1 MSRLFCWCVLL
12 GILAA
17 CSNEGELAPSTVA
30 ELPPSSTST
39 APPEPTSPDT
49 AASSTSTSLP
59 AEFPATRTE
68 IDLGWEAV
76 EIPEPVAFCHEG
88 VIATN
93 EELVFWGGNRASCEY
108 EAPVGDPGMAYN
120 PETGIWRQLPLGPL
134 EPAVAPTGVWT
145 GSEILICCGI
155 EGISPVGGR
164 EIETN
169 QAAAYDPE
177 TETWRRLSDAPLG
190 GPFPVSVWTGTEM
203 IVVTRD
209 GVAAYDLSADAWHV
223 FSDAPDQ
230 LGRTNEVA
238 WTGTELIVWPS
249 TVTRKALRGMALDPS
264 SDTWR
269 VLPDPPAWPAAL
281 DLVYT
286 GNTLIIWG
294 GLPAERG
301 SERAVGSQLDLTT
314 NEWTELPEPLPEPD
328 GCECNLGSQTL
339 TWTGEYV
346 LVSPGFF
353 STGLNPAAPVL
364 IAYQPGTDTW
374 TLVDKETPIGL
385 GTEGHLVGERILIKE
400 HVITGS
406 NRLFVSPAGW
416 QPTGEVLRGNGP

>member
-1 MSRLFCWCVLL
+1 M
-12 GILAA
+12 
-17 CSNEGELAPSTVA
+17 
-30 ELPPSSTST
+30 
-39 APPEPTSPDT
+39 
-49 AASSTSTSLP
+49 
-59 AEFPATRTE
+59 
-68 IDLGWEAV
+68 
-76 EIPEPVAFCHEG
+76 AFCHQA
-88 VIATN
+88 VIATDD
-93 EELVFWGGNRASCEY
+93 ELVFWGGNRASCEY
-108 EAPVGDPGMAYN
+108 QTPVGDPGMAYN
-120 PETGIWRQLPLGPL
+120 PETGIWRQLPPGPL

-155 EGISPVGGR
+155 AGIAQEGGG
-164 EIETN
+164 EIGSN

-209 GVAAYDLSADAWHV
+209 DAAAYDPSTDEWRT
-223 FSDAPDQ
+223 FSNPPD
-230 LGRTNEVA
+230 LIGGTNQIA
-238 WTGTELIVWPS
+238 WTGGELIVWPS
-249 TVTRKALRGMALDPS
+249 SVTRRALRGMALDPS

-281 DLVYT
+281 DLGYT
-286 GNTLIIWG
+286 GDTLIIWG

-301 SERAVGSQLDLTT
+301 SERAVGSQLDLAT
-314 NEWTELPEPLPEPD
+314 NDWTELPEPLPEPD

-339 TWTGEYV
+339 TWTGDYL

-353 STGLNPAAPVL
+353 STGFNPTAPAL
-364 IAYQPGTDTW
+364 IAYHPATDTW
-374 TLVDKETPIGL
+374 ILVDDETPIGL
-385 GTEGHLVGERILIKE
+385 ANEGHLVGDRILIEE

-416 QPTGEVLRGNGP
+416 QPTGEVISANGP

>member
-1 MSRLFCWCVLL
+1 VSRLFCWFVLL
-12 GILAA
+12 GILVA
-17 CSNEGELAPSTVA
+17 CSNEGELASSTVA

-39 APPEPTSPDT
+39 APPEPKSPDT
-49 AASSTSTSLP
+49 AAISTSTSLP
-59 AEFPATRTE
+59 AEFPSTRTE
-68 IDLGWEAV
+68 IDLGWETV
-76 EIPEPVAFCHEG
+76 EIPEPVAFCHQAA
-88 VIATN
+88 IATDN
-93 EELVFWGGNRASCEY
+93 ELVFWGGNRASCEY
-108 EAPVGDPGMAYN
+108 ETPVGDPGMAYN
-120 PETGIWRQLPLGPL
+120 SETGIWRRLPPGPL

-155 EGISPVGGR
+155 AGVAQEGGG
-164 EIETN
+164 EIGSS

-190 GPFPVSVWTGTEM
+190 GPFPISVWTGTEM
-203 IVVTRD
+203 MVVTRD
-209 GVAAYDLSADAWHV
+209 GVAAYDVSADEWHV
-223 FSDAPDQ
+223 FSDPPDQ

-238 WTGTELIVWPS
+238 WTGSELIVWPS

-269 VLPDPPAWPAAL
+269 VLSDPPAWPAAL

-286 GNTLIIWG
+286 GDTLIIWG

-301 SERAVGSQLDLTT
+301 SERAVGSRLDLPT

-339 TWTGEYV
+339 VWTGEYL

-353 STGLNPAAPVL
+353 STGLNPTAPVL
-364 IAYQPGTDTW
+364 IAYHPGTDTW
-374 TLVDKETPIGL
+374 ILVDDETPIGL
-385 GTEGHLVGERILIKE
+385 ATEGHLVGERILIKG

-406 NRLFVSPAGW
+406 NRMFVSPAGW
-416 QPTGEVLRGNGP
+416 QPTGEVISGSGS